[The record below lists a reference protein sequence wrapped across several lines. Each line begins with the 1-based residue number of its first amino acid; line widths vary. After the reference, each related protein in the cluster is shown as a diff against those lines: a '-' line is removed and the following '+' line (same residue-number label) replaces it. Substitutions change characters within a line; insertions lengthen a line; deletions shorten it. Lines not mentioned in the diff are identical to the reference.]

1 MEVSDIFWSF
11 MQERKGIMVAT
22 SAMALVAPAIDFVLL
37 PRLYVQL
44 INAVAS
50 GTQPMIDRYIGHML
64 SAMALLQGVHVA
76 RSLLVTHLLPAFD
89 AHLKLIVL
97 RHIFSR
103 DVSCDVL
110 TSGDIVYLLST
121 MSELSRTWVEWWN
134 NQILPHTALLLC
146 AFTVFLRIDV
156 GLATTFMVF
165 LVTMSLAVVGTHRSA
180 MSVSDH
186 TQSMSVLHKHLEDL
200 IHNVHAIQ
208 SADAI
213 DMEMDQLQATLIP
226 NAYREYHRAF
236 SKAQQLQTIMIPV
249 GVVFMLVFLKQII
262 QLRRS
267 GRIPHSEFVSV
278 FFIIATLINT
288 FTWLMDNLGKIIVQT
303 QNLSQMSAAIT
314 RFTRVDATWSSEHPA
329 HRPPAESAIGMED
342 VTFTYQGTRVF
353 DHRSLAFARGTRT
366 AVVGPIGCGK
376 TTLLRLLLGFCVPDR
391 GHLYIE
397 GQWYGELAVANIRRR
412 IGLVPQDTVLFET
425 SLIRNVRYGNESTH
439 SEEAVRRYILEKA
452 GHILGDRIDAPSVG
466 PGGQELSG
474 GQRQLVWCLRVLLR
488 APAILLM
495 DEPTSFMD
503 AACKRALVSLLDD
516 ARARQATIVMVTHD
530 PFLST
535 HVDRTLYITLIS

>member
-1 MEVSDIFWSF
+1 
-11 MQERKGIMVAT
+11 
-22 SAMALVAPAIDFVLL
+22 MALVAPAIDFVLL

-97 RHIFSR
+97 RHILSR

-314 RFTRVDATWSSEHPA
+314 RFTRGECHVEFRTPRTASTRGECHRHGGCDLHLSRHAGV
-329 HRPPAESAIGMED
+329 RPPLPGIRPRD
-342 VTFTYQGTRVF
+342 P
-353 DHRSLAFARGTRT
+353 HRRGGPHRMRKDDAAAPVVGILCPGSWTPVHRG
-366 AVVGPIGCGK
+366 AVV
-376 TTLLRLLLGFCVPDR
+376 R
-391 GHLYIE
+391 
-397 GQWYGELAVANIRRR
+397 
-412 IGLVPQDTVLFET
+412 
-425 SLIRNVRYGNESTH
+425 
-439 SEEAVRRYILEKA
+439 
-452 GHILGDRIDAPSVG
+452 
-466 PGGQELSG
+466 
-474 GQRQLVWCLRVLLR
+474 
-488 APAILLM
+488 
-495 DEPTSFMD
+495 
-503 AACKRALVSLLDD
+503 
-516 ARARQATIVMVTHD
+516 
-530 PFLST
+530 
-535 HVDRTLYITLIS
+535 